1 LHQNKHRFAPLV
13 SRFYGLINA
22 LRAEE
27 QCQRVVVNQ
36 YKSGIICQAITFLC
50 MPQRARVS
58 NDFVM
63 RRRRESYNGSPE
75 MILPF

>member
-1 LHQNKHRFAPLV
+1 MAPPELDIFSCDLHQNKHRFAPLT

-36 YKSGIICQAITFLC
+36 YKSGIICQAIAFLC
-50 MPQRARVS
+50 MPQRARQQ
-58 NDFVM
+58 
-63 RRRRESYNGSPE
+63 R
-75 MILPF
+75 